1 MNADILELSNELAYR
16 AYIMNRDQIRKNLTE
31 LNFREYVALQRIAHI
46 AASDGI
52 YSGRAYLKDLAESL
66 RLSMRQTSQMAGE
79 LKDRGLVTW
88 SHDGDGSDGTYMSIT
103 DRGRELIAR
112 NEEILKKYYGNV
124 IEKYGRDDMIQLLQM
139 MKRLENVVQGEF
151 EDMEGGE
158 TDDGLFE

>member
-1 MNADILELSNELAYR
+1 
-16 AYIMNRDQIRKNLTE
+16 
-31 LNFREYVALQRIAHI
+31 
-46 AASDGI
+46 
-52 YSGRAYLKDLAESL
+52 
-66 RLSMRQTSQMAGE
+66 MRQTSQMAGE

-103 DRGRELIAR
+103 DRGRELIAK